1 MHTDTQAR
9 EVKQVQVCDHYKGG
23 SGSPSLR
30 LLLLLLLPPHPA
42 AAAAT
47 ATAIAA
53 IAVTP
58 WFPSS
63 WLLWLFLAPVL
74 SMARDDC

>member
-1 MHTDTQAR
+1 MHTDTQER

-23 SGSPSLR
+23 SGSPPSLL

-42 AAAAT
+42 AAAAA
-47 ATAIAA
+47 ATAVAA
-53 IAVTP
+53 ISVTP

-63 WLLWLFLAPVL
+63 WLFLAPVL